1 MSEVYDHNPEEH
13 DDPSAG
19 PTWLTT
25 VVGVLLLVA
34 TVLGTTALY
43 YNVKA
48 GEVEREVIARPFDA
62 IGTMRKNQLAR
73 IEGTARKV
81 TRVGENGE
89 MEEAFLIPID
99 RAMEI
104 VVAEHQKR

>member
-1 MSEVYDHNPEEH
+1 
-13 DDPSAG
+13 
-19 PTWLTT
+19 
-25 VVGVLLLVA
+25 
-34 TVLGTTALY
+34 
-43 YNVKA
+43 
-48 GEVEREVIARPFDA
+48 
-62 IGTMRKNQLAR
+62 MRKNQLAR

>member
-34 TVLGTTALY
+34 TVLGVTALY

-48 GEVEREVIARPFDA
+48 GEVEREVIA
-62 IGTMRKNQLAR
+62 
-73 IEGTARKV
+73 
-81 TRVGENGE
+81 
-89 MEEAFLIPID
+89 
-99 RAMEI
+99 
-104 VVAEHQKR
+104 